1 MVVQESVTAALR
13 LPEPLRLT
21 EPAADLPLTTVLAT
35 YPARLPVS
43 CGA

>member
-1 MVVQESVTAALR
+1 VQEAVTAALQ

-21 EPAADLPLTTVLAT
+21 EPAGSLPWTTVLAT
-35 YPARLPVS
+35 YPARLPIS